1 MNILLRSARII
12 DKNSG
17 YHNQVKD
24 ILVQNGIIT
33 EIGKQLELPGNCKE
47 IDLNNLHVS
56 NGWFDSSVS
65 LGEPG
70 YEERENIVHGLEVA
84 AKSGFTKIAVN
95 PNTNPLI
102 DNKSAVE
109 FLIQKSAESVV
120 ELHPIANLTQ
130 KAEGKEMAELY
141 DMQKSGAIAF
151 GDYNKSVD
159 NVNLLKIALLY
170 VQNFDGIVLSFP
182 QDGNIGTHGIVNES
196 ENTTRLGLSSIPNLS
211 EELQISRDLSV
222 LEYTGGK
229 LHIPTI
235 STSNSVQLIKEAKK
249 KGLDVTCSVAAHHI
263 FLTDAEIKSFDTN
276 YKVSPPLRSE
286 KDIKSIIKGINDGTI
301 DMIVSDHNPIDI
313 ENKNVEFE
321 RGLNGTIG
329 LESLFGSTGKK
340 VDLDKVISCLT
351 DNPCQRFN
359 VPVSTIEKNNKAD
372 LTLFNP
378 DLEYTFEKEHILSKS
393 KNSAFL
399 GKALKGKAYGIYANK
414 KLILC

>member
-12 DKNSG
+12 DKNSR

-24 ILVQNGIIT
+24 ILIQNGIIVK
-33 EIGKQLELPGNCKE
+33 IGKKLELPKNCKE
-47 IDLNNLHVS
+47 IELGNLHVS

-70 YEERENIVHGLEVA
+70 YEERENLVHGLEVA
-84 AKSGFTKIAVN
+84 AKSGFTKIALN

-109 FLIQKSAESVV
+109 FLIQKSTDSAVS
-120 ELHPIANLTQ
+120 LYPIANLTQ
-130 KAEGKEMAELY
+130 KGAGKEMAELY
-141 DMQKSGAIAF
+141 DMQNSGAIAF
-151 GDYNKSVD
+151 GDYNKAVD

-170 VQNFDGIVLSFP
+170 AQNFEGLVLSFP
-182 QDGNIGTHGIVNES
+182 QDGNIGTHGLVNES
-196 ENTTRLGLSSIPNLS
+196 ENTTRLGLNSIPNLS
-211 EELQISRDLSV
+211 EELQVSRDLSV

-235 STSNSVQLIKEAKK
+235 STSKSVQLIKDAKK
-249 KGLDVTCSVAAHHI
+249 KGMDVTCSVSAHHI
-263 FLTDAEIKSFDTN
+263 YLTDVEIKSFDTN

-286 KDIKSIIKGINDGTI
+286 KDVKSMIKGINDGTI

-321 RGLNGTIG
+321 NGIDGTIG
-329 LESLFGSTGKK
+329 LESLFGSIGRKL
-340 VDLDKVISCLT
+340 DLNQVIVCLT
-351 DNPCQRFN
+351 ENPCKRFN
-359 VPVSTIEKNNKAD
+359 LPVSVIDEGEKAD
-372 LTLFNP
+372 LTLFDP
-378 DLEYTFEKEHILSKS
+378 ALEYIFENEHILSKS

-399 GKALKGKAYGIYANK
+399 GKGLKGKAYGIYAKK
-414 KLILC
+414 KLVLS